1 MIARFAIDRRGG
13 TAIEYA
19 IVSAIIT
26 VVIIASLTAMGTSLT
41 GMLNDVSAGFGGG

>member
-1 MIARFAIDRRGG
+1 MIARFASDRRGA

-19 IVSAIIT
+19 VISAIIT

-41 GMLNDVSAGFGGG
+41 GMLNAVSAGFGGG